1 MYIPHP
7 EFKMRQQMVE
17 IIRLFH
23 QRGWSPAT
31 STNYSFRTPE
41 ATEEIYTVSRSGVDK
56 HHFNEHDFMHVD
68 TVGKATEDYA
78 NIKPS
83 AETLLHTMLYAQY
96 TDCHAILHTHSVLS
110 TVLSAKYEKQKGFFI
125 ENLEVLKALRGITT
139 HETKVWIPVFPN
151 SQDIAT
157 LSIEIKDYLTQNPQ
171 TYGFLL
177 AGHGLYAWGNS
188 LPEAKRHT
196 EALEFL
202 FRCFEMLTR

>member
-1 MYIPHP
+1 
-7 EFKMRQQMVE
+7 
-17 IIRLFH
+17 
-23 QRGWSPAT
+23 
-31 STNYSFRTPE
+31 
-41 ATEEIYTVSRSGVDK
+41 
-56 HHFNEHDFMHVD
+56 
-68 TVGKATEDYA
+68 
-78 NIKPS
+78 
-83 AETLLHTMLYAQY
+83 
-96 TDCHAILHTHSVLS
+96 
-110 TVLSAKYEKQKGFFI
+110 
-125 ENLEVLKALRGITT
+125 
-139 HETKVWIPVFPN
+139 VFPN